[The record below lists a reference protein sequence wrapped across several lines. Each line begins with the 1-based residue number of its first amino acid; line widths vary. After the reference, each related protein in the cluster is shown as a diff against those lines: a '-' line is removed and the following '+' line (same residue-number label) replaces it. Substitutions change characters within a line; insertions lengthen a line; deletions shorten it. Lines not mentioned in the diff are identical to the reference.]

1 MKLSQKIRLWNK
13 GGFGFW
19 IVGLNYM
26 RKRDA
31 VMQRLLIKGA
41 EVRFAR
47 THEKHAN
54 PRFADTEILDFR
66 TNARKENK

>member
-1 MKLSQKIRLWNK
+1 MKLSQKLKLWNK

-31 VMQRLLIKGA
+31 LITS
-41 EVRFAR
+41 FL
-47 THEKHAN
+47 N
-54 PRFADTEILDFR
+54 S
-66 TNARKENK
+66 KETK

>member
-31 VMQRLLIKGA
+31 LMQQLIFKG
-41 EVRFAR
+41 
-47 THEKHAN
+47 KPN
-54 PRFADTEILDFR
+54 D
-66 TNARKENK
+66 